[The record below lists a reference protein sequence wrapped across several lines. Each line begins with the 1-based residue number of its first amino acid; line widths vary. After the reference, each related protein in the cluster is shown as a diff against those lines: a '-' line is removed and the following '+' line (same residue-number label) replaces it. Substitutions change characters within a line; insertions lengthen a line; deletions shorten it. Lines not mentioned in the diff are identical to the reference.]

1 MDEGLETLNDEFED
15 VFRPDHELKTFPLLE
30 LPMEIVLSIIEMAVT
45 RPDPIDPTHGR
56 KRRDQVN
63 IVREP
68 PLALTS
74 KFFRREVHLAF
85 YRNNIFESRHLNNVP
100 CTRDW
105 LVAIGHER
113 RMLMGTFTFHAK
125 FSDSFWQEKFAQIGI
140 STKIE
145 AAEDQSR
152 AEVALTGFQTLTVTF
167 L

>member
-1 MDEGLETLNDEFED
+1 
-15 VFRPDHELKTFPLLE
+15 
-30 LPMEIVLSIIEMAVT
+30 MEIVLSIIEMAVT

-125 FSDSFWQEKFAQIGI
+125 FVARMLSSLMIDLLM
-140 STKIE
+140 STVSGSRTHSGKRSLLKSGYRPRCVDRINSP
-145 AAEDQSR
+145 QSQVSVYCCVDLHSYR
-152 AEVALTGFQTLTVTF
+152 
-167 L
+167 